1 MALNKLIPSLLILAF
16 GMGLMLSSSTWA
28 AKGKAVE
35 DVQIT
40 KLVAQA
46 KTKADHEKIAGMLE
60 KEAKS
65 EEAKAKSLR
74 DQAEAYKEHKHEVY
88 GKDIADLEE
97 HTEALA
103 RNYEESAKRH
113 KSLAD
118 IHHRIASELK

>member
-1 MALNKLIPSLLILAF
+1 MALNKLFPSLLILAF

-28 AKGKAVE
+28 AKGKTVE

-40 KLVAQA
+40 NLVAQA

-74 DQAEAYKEHKHEVY
+74 DQAEA
-88 GKDIADLEE
+88 
-97 HTEALA
+97 
-103 RNYEESAKRH
+103 
-113 KSLAD
+113 
-118 IHHRIASELK
+118 